1 MNNPFLVSKVS
12 LYLTHF
18 SAGGIRKD
26 PVLKRDLDDFL
37 SNDYPQVLGRMV
49 NNNKAVET
57 ISKKW
62 WPGDDEVVANYDP
75 TQKTK
80 WLALNSRLND
90 YIKQQ
95 IDKLGLAGNFANLFL
110 DYTAIKIK
118 LLYDIE
124 KIFRY
129 EAVLFV
135 VVSDSYLKGFMNRL
149 SRIAPEFCAS
159 AFIFCSLKMLEQGE
173 CFYQGR
179 SRSIK
184 EAVSQLKAERKNGK
198 GV

>member
-1 MNNPFLVSKVS
+1 MPEINTFHHQNAV
-12 LYLTHF
+12 
-18 SAGGIRKD
+18 
-26 PVLKRDLDDFL
+26 
-37 SNDYPQVLGRMV
+37 
-49 NNNKAVET
+49 VET
-57 ISKKW
+57 YFWLNRYLEIKEWVSEWVLMVDKRNRKKIPDGELVI
-62 WPGDDEVVANYDP
+62 PGNIR
-75 TQKTK
+75 
-80 WLALNSRLND
+80 LALEVETRYKRPLVLRGVI
-90 YIKQQ
+90 YR
-95 IDKLGLAGNFANLFL
+95 
-110 DYTAIKIK
+110 YR
-118 LLYDIE
+118 YDIE

-184 EAVSQLKAERKNGK
+184 EAVSLLKLERKDGK
-198 GV
+198 GA